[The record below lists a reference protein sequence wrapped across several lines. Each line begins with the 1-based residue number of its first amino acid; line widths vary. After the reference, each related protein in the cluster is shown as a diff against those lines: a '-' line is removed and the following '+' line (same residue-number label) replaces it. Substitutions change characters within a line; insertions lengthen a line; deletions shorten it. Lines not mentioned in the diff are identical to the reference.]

1 MNKAIFSF
9 ILALGLLFLGACER
23 FDSSFFNGTE
33 IKGYL
38 LDNYKGEVDFTLDS
52 SYNIPTNNIYL
63 NLLPSKTQTEKV
75 ESYIPFVYIGDLAR
89 LKTDTVILYF
99 HGNRDHMDF
108 YWPRAK
114 LLAHAGG
121 KNRYGVMMFEYRGFG
136 TAKGQSNEQT
146 LYADAEAA
154 LRFLQG
160 KGVTST
166 RLIFYGFSLGCA
178 PAIEMA
184 YRSRSLSPSKIILE
198 APFASAMNLIETG
211 SGLNMPS
218 SYFTDMRVDNYRK
231 IGNVIQPLMWI
242 HGTDDDYLDI
252 ETNGRMVYNRH
263 RGRFKEGH
271 EINGAGHSTVQT
283 TWGFQP
289 YLKAVDAFIRRAR

>member
-9 ILALGLLFLGACER
+9 ILALGLLFWGACER

-211 SGLNMPS
+211 AGLNMPS

>member
-9 ILALGLLFLGACER
+9 FLALGLLLWVSCER
-23 FDSSFFNGTE
+23 FDSNFFNGTE
-33 IKGYL
+33 VKGYL

-52 SYNIPTNNIYL
+52 NYNISSNQIYL
-63 NLLPSKTQTEKV
+63 NILPSKTQTEKV
-75 ESYIPFVYIGDLAR
+75 ESYIPFVYIGDLSR

-114 LLAHAGG
+114 LLANAGG
-121 KNRYGVMMFEYRGFG
+121 KHRYGVMMFEYRGFG

-154 LRFLQG
+154 IRFLQG

-184 YRSRSLSPSKIILE
+184 YRSRSLSPSKVILE
-198 APFASAMNLIETG
+198 APFASAMNLIET
-211 SGLNMPS
+211 SAGLNMPS

-271 EINGAGHSTVQT
+271 EIAGAGHSNVQT

-289 YLKAVDAFIRRAR
+289 YLKAVDAFIRRGR